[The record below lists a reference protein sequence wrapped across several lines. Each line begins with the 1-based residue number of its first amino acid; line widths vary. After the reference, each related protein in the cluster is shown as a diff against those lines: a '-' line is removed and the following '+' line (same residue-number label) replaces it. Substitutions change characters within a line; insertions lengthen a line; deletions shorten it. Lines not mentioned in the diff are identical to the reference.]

1 MKNPWSAR
9 DSERLAW
16 KALDLAV
23 DAVMSLH
30 WIRDLMAMDILSD
43 AWPPPPKALG
53 PRPRS
58 KRGKRSKRST

>member
-1 MKNPWSAR
+1 MKNPWSAL

-30 WIRDLMAMDILSD
+30 WIRDLMAIDILSD
-43 AWPPPPKALG
+43 PRPANHSRRKIA
-53 PRPRS
+53 PRPR
-58 KRGKRSKRST
+58 KRLKP

>member
-30 WIRDLMAMDILSD
+30 WIRDLMAIDIL
-43 AWPPPPKALG
+43 AETRPHQIKARKSAG
-53 PRPRS
+53 RC
-58 KRGKRSKRST
+58 KRRLKP

>member
-23 DAVMSLH
+23 DAVMSLN
-30 WIRDLMAMDILSD
+30 WIRNLMAIDILSD
-43 AWPPPPKALG
+43 AWAPPPKALR
-53 PRPRS
+53 PRPQS

>member
-23 DAVMSLH
+23 DAVTSLT
-30 WIRDLMAMDILSD
+30 WVRDLMLIDIFSETP
-43 AWPPPPKALG
+43 ASQSKALK
-53 PRPRS
+53 PRPRRRKHS
-58 KRGKRSKRST
+58 

>member
-30 WIRDLMAMDILSD
+30 WIRDLMAIDILSD
-43 AWPPPPKALG
+43 ARSAKHSRRKIASKA
-53 PRPRS
+53 R
-58 KRGKRSKRST
+58 KRLKS